1 MMKDRTGGVRQHNL
15 AEEKE
20 KNRKV
25 MVSRTPGG
33 AEGYD
38 VGR

>member
-1 MMKDRTGGVRQHNL
+1 MMKDRTGGVRQHHL
-15 AEEKE
+15 VEDKG

-33 AEGYD
+33 AEGYG